1 MVHSFEIMC
10 ALSTSESPINSDI
23 TLLQLLLKLLSD
35 WLFPYTIW
43 IAAGL
48 FEGKNID
55 EPIVCCRVN
64 RIDYAVDC
72 AKIKDKT
79 DMVRSISIEEVQ
91 QAGLWPNSTSNIAS
105 SKNFDKAVPPPNQVH
120 NSHSDDVCCFFHHS
134 PSNQINRQVYIGFN
148 IWLSRHWITIK
159 LEFFRFN
166 SFFTLDK
173 ALSPLPS
180 YISQI

>member
-48 FEGKNID
+48 FEGRNID

-120 NSHSDDVCCFFHHS
+120 NSHSDDVCCFFS
-134 PSNQINRQVYIGFN
+134 PFAKQSNKSTSLYRLLIFDCLG
-148 IWLSRHWITIK
+148 T
-159 LEFFRFN
+159 E
-166 SFFTLDK
+166 
-173 ALSPLPS
+173 
-180 YISQI
+180 